1 PSPGRGGSS
10 THRADTGMV
19 WQDLA
24 SELLFLPQTRSR
36 NNREQLHFHAPG
48 NDMDDDDATSF
59 QERDAGH
66 SGRRTAPGKR
76 SGTSAAVQESARR
89 EHFSQHRGLQSGA
102 ATDAGGSG
110 PPPCPAKLRATPRD
124 PVGERI
130 AGSPVSVGWQL
141 DPAHAYPGVAQ
152 SLSDGGKSAWRVA
165 LACNARRGDA
175 SRGDGAGDRPAVR
188 SDVWR
193 GSSERTGAGRTFDR

>member
-124 PVGERI
+124 PVGERMRDRLFLLD
-130 AGSPVSVGWQL
+130 GSSIQLMHTPALLKVYPTAENQHGESHWPVM
-141 DPAHAYPGVAQ
+141 
-152 SLSDGGKSAWRVA
+152 RVVVMHHVVTA
-165 LACNARRGDA
+165 LAIAPQFGLMY
-175 SRGDGAGDRPAVR
+175 GEEAV
-188 SDVWR
+188 
-193 GSSERTGAGRTFDR
+193 SEQ